1 VRKTI
6 AALIVIGLV
15 WLGYIAWPLY
25 DLTALVR
32 AIDARDVSTVVR
44 YVNFDRVRASLTE
57 QIASAYMRMS
67 GAKPGLLAEQA
78 VVVGLSVAD
87 PVIRK
92 LVSPEALSEL
102 LAVGW
107 PVAVVPDPPPSGT
120 VGISTDT
127 LGTALQIFAASHYGI
142 GRFEVSAPTVLP
154 PADRFR
160 LTFHLLS
167 WRWRLVGITVPENV
181 RNLLANEVV
190 KAVRE
195 RR

>member
-1 VRKTI
+1 
-6 AALIVIGLV
+6 
-15 WLGYIAWPLY
+15 
-25 DLTALVR
+25 
-32 AIDARDVSTVVR
+32 
-44 YVNFDRVRASLTE
+44 VNFDRVRASLTQ
-57 QIASAYMRMS
+57 QIVSAFVQMS
-67 GAKPGLLAEQA
+67 GVQPGLVTQQA
-78 VVVGLSVAD
+78 VVVGISIAD
-87 PVIRK
+87 PLITK

-107 PVAVVPDPPPSGT
+107 PVAVVPEPPPSGT

-167 WRWRLVGITVPENV
+167 WRWRLVGITVPQNV

>member
-6 AALIVIGLV
+6 AALVVIGLV
-15 WLGYIAWPLY
+15 WIGYIAWPLY
-25 DLTALVR
+25 DLMALVR

-44 YVNFDRVRASLTE
+44 YVNFDRVRASLTQ
-57 QIASAYMRMS
+57 QIVSAFVQMS
-67 GAKPGLLAEQA
+67 GVQPGLVTQQA
-78 VVVGLSVAD
+78 VVVGISIAD
-87 PVIRK
+87 PLITK

-107 PVAVVPDPPPSGT
+107 PVAAVPEPPPSGT

-142 GRFEVSAPTVLP
+142 GRFEVSAPIVLS
-154 PADRFR
+154 PANRFR

>member
-1 VRKTI
+1 MRKTI
-6 AALIVIGLV
+6 AALVVIGLV

-32 AIDARDVSTVVR
+32 AIDARDVSTLARHVH
-44 YVNFDRVRASLTE
+44 FDRVRASLTQ
-57 QIASAYMRMS
+57 QIVSAFVQMS
-67 GAKPGLLAEQA
+67 GVQPGLVTEQA
-78 VVVGLSVAD
+78 VVVGISIAD
-87 PVIRK
+87 PLITK

-127 LGTALQIFAASHYGI
+127 LGTALQIFVASHYGI

-154 PADRFR
+154 PANRFR

>member
-1 VRKTI
+1 MRKTI
-6 AALIVIGLV
+6 AALVVIGLV

-44 YVNFDRVRASLTE
+44 YVNFDRVRASLTQ
-57 QIASAYMRMS
+57 QIVSAFVQMS
-67 GAKPGLLAEQA
+67 GVQPGLVTQQA
-78 VVVGLSVAD
+78 VVVGISIAD
-87 PVIRK
+87 PLITK

-102 LAVGW
+102 LAIGW
-107 PVAVVPDPPPSGT
+107 PVAVVPERPPSGT

-127 LGTALQIFAASHYGI
+127 LGTAWQIFAASHYGI

-154 PADRFR
+154 PAGRFR
-160 LTFHLLS
+160 LTFHLVS